1 NFEPVARAAAV
12 RPSNGAVAGELKTC
26 ALVHGNVG
34 TKDVH
39 QGLSGQIME
48 GTYSYDQRYTPWNP
62 APYQHHAPQYNAH
75 QERKEIRE
83 AQKRVEA
90 QLAILTELVTRL
102 VTLYVSSNSNTS
114 QPSNSE
120 NQEEKEDALLHE
132 EDIENLNHKEVHECL
147 EEFEEENV
155 DQEVAD
161 EDKESKG
168 MEILQPASSEATP
181 PESPSKLH
189 FEWVNLSDMNLL
201 GPQLYA
207 LLETDDQ
214 LRVLCGV
221 LDKKEIDSLGMD
233 ESSFITCGESEL
245 KTYNGHLHKLRNNKA
260 KVGALNLRK
269 HLGPWQSQ
277 EKLVDSHSNG

>member
-1 NFEPVARAAAV
+1 SSITISTFSR
-12 RPSNGAVAGELKTC
+12 
-26 ALVHGNVG
+26 
-34 TKDVH
+34 
-39 QGLSGQIME
+39 
-48 GTYSYDQRYTPWNP
+48 
-62 APYQHHAPQYNAH
+62 

-83 AQKRVEA
+83 AQKRIET

-114 QPSNSE
+114 QPSNSG
-120 NQEEKEDALLHE
+120 NQEEREDALLHE
-132 EDIENLNHKEVHECL
+132 EGVENLNHKEVHECL
-147 EEFEEENV
+147 EEVEEENV
-155 DQEVAD
+155 DQKVAD

-189 FEWVNLSDMNLL
+189 FE
-201 GPQLYA
+201 
-207 LLETDDQ
+207 
-214 LRVLCGV
+214 VLCGV

-233 ESSFITCGESEL
+233 ESRFITCGESEL
-245 KTYNGHLHKLRNNKA
+245 KAYNGHLHKLCNNKA

-277 EKLVDSHSNG
+277 EKLVDSHSNGWINQVWDPEKSYKNQHYWRVIACIGDFRNLLHMNWDPIENTKFKHWWGFKDEFKHKPP

>member
-1 NFEPVARAAAV
+1 
-12 RPSNGAVAGELKTC
+12 
-26 ALVHGNVG
+26 
-34 TKDVH
+34 
-39 QGLSGQIME
+39 ME
-48 GTYSYDQRYTPWNP
+48 GTYSYDQGYTPWNP
-62 APYQHHAPQYNAH
+62 PPYQHHAPQYNVYQSNGFVLL

-83 AQKRVEA
+83 AQKRIEA

-120 NQEEKEDALLHE
+120 NQEEREDALLHE
-132 EDIENLNHKEVHECL
+132 EDVENLNHKEVHECL
-147 EEFEEENV
+147 EEVEEENV

-189 FEWVNLSDMNLL
+189 FKWVNLSDMNLL
-201 GPQLYA
+201 GPQHYA

-221 LDKKEIDSLGMD
+221 FDKKEIDSLGKD
-233 ESSFITCGESEL
+233 ESRFITCGESEL
-245 KTYNGHLHKLRNNKA
+245 KAYNGHLHKLRNNKA

-277 EKLVDSHSNG
+277 EKLVDSHSNRWTNQVWDPGKSYKNQHFWRVIACIGAFRNLLNMN